1 MNYSLIEEHKQCAA
15 NFERIAKW
23 IEANKAKYEK
33 MPFLRSTLGVV
44 ISDLDKK
51 DWRDILDIQYNKND
65 KNGPLLTAH
74 QLGTLLVKLYGL
86 AHSHAT

>member
-33 MPFLRSTLGVV
+33 MPFLRSTVGVV

-51 DWRDILDIQYNKND
+51 DWRDILEIQYNK
-65 KNGPLLTAH
+65 KGPLLTAH
-74 QLGTLLVKLYGL
+74 ERGTLLVKLYAI